1 MKQGLPKESLLSYVE
16 KLKIIE
22 QDMQKLIKDI
32 EDTVPYAPVE
42 GCEIFMKKLYDS
54 ISEHLEAINE
64 AVEHW
69 EWIANK
75 EG

>member
-1 MKQGLPKESLLSYVE
+1 MDQDIPKEKLSAYIE
-16 KLKIIE
+16 KLNLLRG
-22 QDMQKLIKDI
+22 DLQKLMTHI
-32 EDTVPYAPVE
+32 ESTVPYAPVE
-42 GCEIFMKKLYDS
+42 GCEIFMKKLYDA
-54 ISEHLEAINE
+54 INEHLEAINE